1 MSERVEGVGS
11 WWEEVS
17 AAALIGTARRPVP
30 ALPAALGAGRPD
42 APREVALLDAAA
54 LGSALRRAG
63 VRPGEP
69 EAVDPAAPDDRP
81 AAPARAVQLLELL
94 VRQSPVGPH
103 LAPELVRRW
112 LEAADVA
119 GARLPHHLLP
129 ELLDLASGRT
139 DLRPGTRRVADQRG
153 AWLAAANPVWAW
165 LPEEEQP
172 VADGGDVRA
181 LLAETWDRATAGG
194 RAELLDRLRP
204 VVAPED
210 EPLLERALDD
220 RSARVRELAAGLLD
234 ALPGS
239 ARAARMAARLRPLI
253 TSGGLLRRT
262 VDVELPGDPDP
273 AGVRDGLVRPK
284 RVGSVRGWWLQRL
297 AAGAPLDVWGEPSAW
312 RRLASQ
318 DAKVGIAEAVL
329 ARRDTTWAAAL
340 VEDVW
345 HPDLVALVPPEQ
357 RDAVAASQLARAT
370 SPQQV
375 VVVVNAVPA
384 PWGPVFS
391 RAVLQR
397 LGSDRQPALLLGQ
410 LGTRLAT
417 GLDPLARPALEAWAR
432 TLDDPGARD
441 RVSRVIQ
448 YLTLVT
454 EIPEAFR

>member
-1 MSERVEGVGS
+1 VSELSS
-11 WWEEVS
+11 WWEELS
-17 AAALIGTARRPVP
+17 AAALVGTARRPVP
-30 ALPAALGAGRPD
+30 PLPSALAAERPD
-42 APREVALLDAAA
+42 VPREVALLDAAA

-69 EAVDPAAPDDRP
+69 DAVEPAAPDARP
-81 AAPARAVQLLELL
+81 PAPTRAVQLLELL

-112 LEAADVA
+112 LDEADAA
-119 GARLPHHLLP
+119 GVRLPHHLLP

-139 DLRPGTRRVADQRG
+139 ELRAGVRRVADQRG
-153 AWLAAANPVWAW
+153 AWLAAANPVWGW
-165 LPEEEQP
+165 LSGEEAP
-172 VADGGDVRA
+172 VADGDVRE
-181 LLAETWDRATAGG
+181 LLARTWDRATAGG

-234 ALPGS
+234 ALPRS

-253 TSGGLLRRT
+253 GTGGLLRRT
-262 VDVELPGDPDP
+262 IEVELPDEPDA

-297 AAGAPLDVWGEPSAW
+297 AAGAPLDVWGDPSAW
-312 RRLASQ
+312 RRIASQ
-318 DAKVGIAEAVL
+318 DARVGIAEAVL

-357 RDAVAASQLARAT
+357 RDTVAASQLARAT
-370 SPQQV
+370 TPQQV

-384 PWGPVFS
+384 PWGPAFS

-397 LGSDRQPALLLGQ
+397 LGSDKQPALLLGQ

-417 GLDPLARPALEAWAR
+417 GLDPVTRPALEAWAR

-441 RVSRVIQ
+441 RVSRVVQ

-454 EIPEAFR
+454 ELPEAFR